1 MYTKRAAETGRRRGR
16 EGASPPFYPG
26 RGRRRFTPFFSPP
39 LYPVVDVPPQTVFAV
54 PSAPGGHRPSSPF
67 PLHRRWPGCRSAC
80 LSLWGWVAALRPF
93 SPCADGLSFPCVHG
107 VCRHCPPPF
116 PCTDRRKG
124 RLPLFSSRRWDRG
137 AAPPLLA
144 AAGRRD
150 RSASPRS
157 GGAERPFRL
166 SLQRWDRGAAPL
178 LLTSEGR
185 ALSLPPHAGQGLH
198 PHSATP
204 VGPGRALPT
213 PSLCGATPPPQ
224 GKGRC
229 LYRVLPQKGGAQ
241 RRLAGK
247 KKRWTVGDG
256 QGCPVLSRSPFPLRP
271 SGKRSLLREGAAPA
285 ILQSSGAAALCPKP
299 LSSPLQAPSAG
310 HPPPAF
316 YPPFAPSIPQVPC
329 PHMDSAGR
337 EKKSPGPHRGGAE
350 LF

>member
-1 MYTKRAAETGRRRGR
+1 MCRPRLFLPCHQHRAAIGHPALFPCIGGGRVAARPASRCGDGWRPFAPFLPAPTASLSLASMGCVGTARPLFPVLIGGR
-16 EGASPPFYPG
+16 ADF
-26 RGRRRFTPFFSPP
+26 
-39 LYPVVDVPPQTVFAV
+39 
-54 PSAPGGHRPSSPF
+54 PSSPRGGGTEG
-67 PLHRRWPGCRSAC
+67 PLR
-80 LSLWGWVAALRPF
+80 LSSQQR
-93 SPCADGLSFPCVHG
+93 DGETV
-107 VCRHCPPPF
+107 
-116 PCTDRRKG
+116 
-124 RLPLFSSRRWDRG
+124 
-137 AAPPLLA
+137 PPLLA
-144 AAGRRD
+144 AVGQRG
-150 RSASPRS
+150 RSASPC
-157 GGAERPFRL
+157 GGGTERLFRL
-166 SLQRWDRGAAPL
+166 SLRQRSRVPSLFSHIDRMELPPFFFSLCDGKAGCGPPL